1 MNSRQFVVARRDGLE
16 VLAPTIASLDDIAP
30 LVGFL
35 VVTNAFLAFG
45 SAWNDWPGGVLLR

>member
-1 MNSRQFVVARRDGLE
+1 MISRQFVVARRDGLE